1 MNQTSRDE
9 LKRVPP
15 IPRIWGPGNLR
26 GPAFIL
32 LAAFVAIIPQLIRGN
47 SCGHDFNVHLVSWF
61 DCLNAWRHGIPY
73 PHWTPSANYGAG
85 EPRFVFYPPL
95 TWMLG
100 AALGAILPWN
110 LAPIALTFII
120 LAATGFATRALAL
133 NAFGLDALDDTPATL
148 AGCVAIFS
156 GFTLFTAYE
165 RCAFPEFAGG
175 FWLPLIILFV
185 VRDRPD
191 QSVILSEGRRVPL
204 VPRTWGQGSDHE
216 LTSDPPRSLIRRAFS
231 GSTVPLA
238 IALAGAWLSNL
249 PLGVIAGYLLAGTAL
264 LWAIVNKS
272 WAPILRATVAT
283 ILGLGLAAIYWVP
296 ATLQRH
302 LVDISQ
308 STQDPGY
315 NFENSWLFSRHTDPI
330 LAMHDVVLRQV
341 SWIAVSM
348 IAVALIAVL
357 VCYLRGTLPKP
368 GKKWIPLAAIPV
380 VVLFLL
386 FPISR
391 PIWHTLPQM
400 PFLQYPWRMLE
411 AVEAPMAIFF
421 VAAIWPSNPN
431 ARPSSRVR
439 LARSLILA
447 ACAALFIA
455 ATVYAGTTYFQ
466 VCYPEDTVASSL
478 VDYRSGAG
486 FEGLYEYEPPDGDL
500 SIVPTGIPDAC
511 LVTNPYIVLGKPDPN
526 DPDVNPAWTPAQNTC
541 QASFT
546 WAEGPQASSAAEHIS
561 SAGSQLNP
569 EHRALLATMPQA
581 GYLVLHLMRYPAW
594 TARLN
599 GQLLANLPDRD
610 DGLIAVPVPSGPIN
624 LTVDWTR
631 SPGDLLGR
639 ALSVLSMFLL
649 FALSLCERRLA
660 RSRLT

>member
-1 MNQTSRDE
+1 MNEKEKPAEHNHR
-9 LKRVPP
+9 RFA
-15 IPRIWGPGNLR
+15 GA
-26 GPAFIL
+26 AFIL
-32 LAAFVAIIPQLIRGN
+32 LAAFIAIVPQLIRGN

-120 LAATGFATRALAL
+120 LAATGLATRALAL
-133 NAFGLDALDDTPATL
+133 ESLEDTPATL
-148 AGCVAIFS
+148 AGCVSIFS

-185 VRDRPD
+185 LRDRPTSD
-191 QSVILSEGRRVPL
+191 RGVPH
-204 VPRTWGQGSDHE
+204 VPRTWGHGSGPE
-216 LTSDPPRSLIRRAFS
+216 LTSDPSASLLRRAFS
-231 GSTVPLA
+231 GSTIPLA

-264 LWAIVNKS
+264 LWAIVNRS
-272 WAPILRATVAT
+272 WAPLLRAAVAT
-283 ILGLGLAAIYWVP
+283 ALGLGLAAIYWVP

-302 LVDISQ
+302 WVDISQ
-308 STQDPGY
+308 ATEDPGY
-315 NFENSWLFSRHTDPI
+315 NFENNWLFSRHANPL
-330 LAMHDVVLRQV
+330 LAAHDVILRQV

-348 IAVALIAVL
+348 IAVALLAVL
-357 VCYLRGTLPKP
+357 VCYLCGTLPKP
-368 GKKWIPLAAIPV
+368 GKKWIPLAAIPI

-400 PFLQYPWRMLE
+400 PFLQYPWRWLE
-411 AVEAPMAIFF
+411 AVEAPMSIFF
-421 VAAIWPSNPN
+421 VAAIWPSHPK

-447 ACAALFIA
+447 ACAALFIV
-455 ATVYAGTTYFQ
+455 ATIYAGTTYFQ

-478 VDYRSGAG
+478 ADYRSGAG
-486 FEGLYEYEPPDGDL
+486 FEGLYEYEPPNGDL

-511 LVTNPYIVLGKPDPN
+511 LVTDPYIVLGKPDLDDPN
-526 DPDVNPAWTPAQNTC
+526 VNPAWTPDQNTC
-541 QASFT
+541 QASFS
-546 WAEGPQASSAAEHIS
+546 WRNG
-561 SAGSQLNP
+561 GQLNP
-569 EHRALLATMPQA
+569 EHRSLVATMPHA

-594 TARLN
+594 SAHLN
-599 GQLLANLPDRD
+599 GQLHHQSARSQRGPHRHSRPNRPNQPHHRLDPISRRSRRPLAQRPQH
-610 DGLIAVPVPSGPIN
+610 
-624 LTVDWTR
+624 
-631 SPGDLLGR
+631 
-639 ALSVLSMFLL
+639 L
-649 FALSLCERRLA
+649 FAL
-660 RSRLT
+660 RSFAL

>member
-1 MNQTSRDE
+1 MNEKEKQPERN
-9 LKRVPP
+9 
-15 IPRIWGPGNLR
+15 PRR
-26 GPAFIL
+26 FARPAIIL
-32 LAAFVAIIPQLIRGN
+32 LAAFVAIVPQLIRGN

-85 EPRFVFYPPL
+85 EPRFVYYPPL

-120 LAATGFATRALAL
+120 LAATGLATRALAL
-133 NAFGLDALDDTPATL
+133 ESLDDTPATL
-148 AGCVAIFS
+148 AGCVSIFS

-185 VRDRPD
+185 LRDRPTSD
-191 QSVILSEGRRVPL
+191 RRVPH
-204 VPRTWGQGSDHE
+204 VPRIWGHGSGSE
-216 LTSDPPRSLIRRAFS
+216 PTTDPSRSLLPRAFS

-272 WAPILRATVAT
+272 WAPLFRAAVAT
-283 ILGLGLAAIYWVP
+283 MLGLGLAAIYWVP
-296 ATLQRH
+296 ATIQRH
-302 LVDISQ
+302 WVDIIQ

-315 NFENSWLFSRHTDPI
+315 NFENSWLFSRHADPV

-348 IAVALIAVL
+348 IGVALIAVL

-391 PIWHTLPQM
+391 PVWHALPQM
-400 PFLQYPWRMLE
+400 AFLQYPWRMLE

-421 VAAIWPSNPN
+421 VAAIWPAASP
-431 ARPSSRVR
+431 AR

-447 ACAALFIA
+447 ACAAFFIA
-455 ATVYAGTTYFQ
+455 ATIYAGITYFQ

-478 VDYRSGAG
+478 VDYRSGIG

-511 LVTNPYIVLGKPDPN
+511 LVTNAYIVLGKPDPS
-526 DPDVNPAWTPAQNTC
+526 DPDVNPAWTPDQNTC
-541 QASFT
+541 QATFT
-546 WAEGPQASSAAEHIS
+546 WAG
-561 SAGSQLNP
+561 GSQTNP
-569 EHRALLATMPQA
+569 EHRSIIATMPHA

-594 TARLN
+594 RVRVN
-599 GQLLANLPDRD
+599 GQLLWDDRTDTQTLPDRD
-610 DGLIAVPVPSGPIN
+610 DGLIAVPVPSGPLI
-624 LTVDWTR
+624 LTIDWTTT
-631 SPGDLLGR
+631 PDDLAGR
-639 ALSVLSMFLL
+639 WLSVLSILLL
-649 FALSLCERRLA
+649 FALSICERRLA
-660 RSRLT
+660 HSRLT

>member
-1 MNQTSRDE
+1 MNEKEKQPE
-9 LKRVPP
+9 HN
-15 IPRIWGPGNLR
+15 PRR
-26 GPAFIL
+26 FAGPAFIL
-32 LAAFVAIIPQLIRGN
+32 LAAFVAIVPQLIRGN

-110 LAPIALTFII
+110 LAPIALTFIT
-120 LAATGFATRALAL
+120 LAATGLATRALAL
-133 NAFGLDALDDTPATL
+133 EALDDAPATL
-148 AGCVAIFS
+148 AGCVSIFS

-185 VRDRPD
+185 LRDRFP
-191 QSVILSEGRRVPL
+191 SA
-204 VPRTWGQGSDHE
+204 
-216 LTSDPPRSLIRRAFS
+216 SLLRRAFS

-264 LWAIVNKS
+264 VWAIVNKS
-272 WAPILRATVAT
+272 WAPILRAAVAT

-315 NFENSWLFSRHTDPI
+315 NFENSWLFSRHADPI

-348 IAVALIAVL
+348 IAVALVAVL
-357 VCYLRGTLPKP
+357 VCYFRGSLPRPEKSRW
-368 GKKWIPLAAIPV
+368 WIPLAAIPI

-421 VAAIWPSNPN
+421 VAAIWPASLN

-455 ATVYAGTTYFQ
+455 ATIYAGTTYFQ

-478 VDYRSGAG
+478 TDYRSGVG
-486 FEGLYEYEPPDGDL
+486 FEGLYEYEPPNGDL
-500 SIVPTGIPDAC
+500 SIVPTGIPDIC
-511 LVTNPYIVLGKPDPN
+511 LVTNAYIVLGKPDPN
-526 DPDVNPAWTPAQNTC
+526 DPDVNPAWTPDQNTC

-546 WAEGPQASSAAEHIS
+546 WENGARF
-561 SAGSQLNP
+561 NP
-569 EHRALLATMPQA
+569 EHRSLVASTPHA

-594 TARLN
+594 SVRLN

-631 SPGDLLGR
+631 SPGDLAGR
-639 ALSVLSMFLL
+639 WLSVLSIFLL

-660 RSRLT
+660 HRRLT

>member
-1 MNQTSRDE
+1 MKSPHMTSQDTKNARQ
-9 LKRVPP
+9 RFA
-15 IPRIWGPGNLR
+15 

-32 LAAFVAIIPQLIRGN
+32 LAAFVAIVPQLIRGN

-120 LAATGFATRALAL
+120 LAATGLASRALAL
-133 NAFGLDALDDTPATL
+133 EALDDTPATL

-175 FWLPLIILFV
+175 FWLPLILLFV
-185 VRDRPD
+185 LRDRPD
-191 QSVILSEGRRVPL
+191 QSVILSEGR
-204 VPRTWGQGSDHE
+204 GSDRSRKPALSE
-216 LTSDPPRSLIRRAFS
+216 DRESDRSRTGTRFLRLLRRAFS

-272 WAPILRATVAT
+272 WAPLLRAAVAT
-283 ILGLGLAAIYWVP
+283 VLGLGLAAIYWVP

-302 LVDISQ
+302 WVDIIQ

-315 NFENSWLFSRHTDPI
+315 NFENSWLFSRHADPI

-368 GKKWIPLAAIPV
+368 GKKWIPLAAIPI

-447 ACAALFIA
+447 ACATFFIA
-455 ATVYAGTTYFQ
+455 ATIYAGTAFFQ

-478 VDYRSGAG
+478 VDYRSGTG
-486 FEGLYEYEPPDGDL
+486 FEGLYEYEPPNGDL

-511 LVTNPYIVLGKPDPN
+511 LVTDAYIVLGKPDPN
-526 DPDVNPAWTPAQNTC
+526 DPDVNPAWTPNQNTC
-541 QASFT
+541 QATFT
-546 WAEGPQASSAAEHIS
+546 WAGGPQTSP
-561 SAGSQLNP
+561 AGAPTLSDGSRVNP
-569 EHRALLATMPQA
+569 EHRSVLATMPHA

-594 TARLN
+594 TARVN

-624 LTVDWTR
+624 LTVDWTT
-631 SPGDLLGR
+631 SPGDLAGR
-639 ALSVLSMFLL
+639 ALSVLSIFLL
-649 FALSLCERRLA
+649 FALSRCERRLA
-660 RSRLT
+660 HSRLT